1 MNEEK
6 ANSESEKLLDKRLLS
21 TKELSAYIGLA
32 EQTIKNM
39 FYAGRFPIPATRL
52 CKKLLWDKRV
62 VDRSLDRLPKD
73 NRTRETG

>member
-21 TKELSAYIGLA
+21 TKELSVYIGLA

-39 FYAGRFPIPATRL
+39 FYAGRFPIPAIRI
-52 CKKLLWDKRV
+52 CRRLLWDKRV
-62 VDRSLDRLPKD
+62 VDKSIDRLPKD
-73 NRTRETG
+73 DRARETG